1 MLFSQRMGLKPES
14 KLTQRESIDD
24 ELRNKLWNVLI
35 IGVWDFWE
43 PASQAY
49 DMHSRSDEAK
59 EVDKL
64 MRSIWFTLL
73 KLPLDRLPE
82 FDPRRGSDSGYGVLR
97 ERVMTAIWHD
107 VFDLI
112 EFIAKNLPR
121 RWGAAL
127 RDKLNA
133 VLEQENS
140 AYRFIDFTITEI
152 TDQNEIDAV
161 EEAAAENKKT
171 VSAHLKRALELLT
184 DRKTPDYRNS
194 MKESIS
200 AVEAV
205 CQEITGKPGATL
217 NQCIAAIKTKRT
229 LHPAFEGSLVKLFGF
244 TSDSGGIR
252 HAMTDE
258 TERPTFA
265 DAKYMLVTCSAVTNY
280 FRTLQAE

>member
-1 MLFSQRMGLKPES
+1 MLFSQRNGLKPVS
-14 KLTQRESIDD
+14 KLTQRESIDG

-35 IGVWDFWE
+35 VGVWDHWQ
-43 PASQAY
+43 PIDRY
-49 DMHSRSDEAK
+49 GVRSRSDEAK

-64 MRSIWFTLL
+64 MRSIWFSLF
-73 KLPLDRLPE
+73 KLPLDRLPD
-82 FDPRRGSDSGYGVLR
+82 FDESRGQDSGYGFLRKRVL
-97 ERVMTAIWHD
+97 TATWHE

-112 EFIAKNLPR
+112 EFIVNDLPR
-121 RWGAAL
+121 RWAAL
-127 RDKLNA
+127 VRDQLNL

-152 TDQNEIDAV
+152 TDQNEIDTV
-161 EEAAAENKKT
+161 EEAMAENKNT

-280 FRTLQAE
+280 FRTLKAE

>member
-1 MLFSQRMGLKPES
+1 MLFSQRMGLKPVS
-14 KLTQRESIDD
+14 KLTQRESIDE

-35 IGVWDFWE
+35 VGVWDRWE
-43 PASQAY
+43 PVSQGY
-49 DMHSRSDEAK
+49 EVRSRSDEAK
-59 EVDKL
+59 EIDKL
-64 MRSIWFTLL
+64 MRSIWFSLL
-73 KLPLDRLPE
+73 KLPLDRLPD
-82 FDPRRGSDSGYGVLR
+82 FDQRRGAGSGYGVLR
-97 ERVMTAIWHD
+97 ERVMTSTWHD

-112 EFIAKNLPR
+112 EFIVMNLPR
-121 RWGAAL
+121 RWGAIV
-127 RDKLNA
+127 RDKLNSI
-133 VLEQENS
+133 LEQENS

-161 EEAAAENKKT
+161 EEATAENKNV

-205 CQEITGKPGATL
+205 CQEVTGKPGATL
-217 NQCIAAIKTKRT
+217 NNCIAAIKAKRT

-258 TERPTFA
+258 TERPTYA

-280 FRTLQAE
+280 FRTLQTE